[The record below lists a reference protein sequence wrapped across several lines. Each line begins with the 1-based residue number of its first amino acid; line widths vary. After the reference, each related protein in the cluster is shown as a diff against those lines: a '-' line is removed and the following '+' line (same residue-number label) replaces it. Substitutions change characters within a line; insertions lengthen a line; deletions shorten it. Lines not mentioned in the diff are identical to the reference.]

1 MDVLGWAKRAMVG
14 GVNPVGGSSTVW
26 AGLERR
32 TSAKKMGK
40 GMKRGGGVSPLS
52 RRDCVIASHLDPTGE
67 LYSRPQDCQKKSLV
81 CWWHPAVI
89 PKVRRIRSS
98 SKAI

>member
-26 AGLERR
+26 AGLERP

-40 GMKRGGGVSPLS
+40 RMKRGGGVSPLS
-52 RRDCVIASHLDPTGE
+52 RWDYVIASHLDPTG
-67 LYSRPQDCQKKSLV
+67 V
-81 CWWHPAVI
+81 V
-89 PKVRRIRSS
+89 V
-98 SKAI
+98 